1 MDGAL
6 KPDRGRAD
14 EKVVT
19 ERPHDLASELFDS
32 EAISASE
39 AVQAAELRAALRRF
53 MHRSERIARASGLT
67 PQHQTLLLM
76 IKGAPD
82 RSETSTVTEL
92 IERLRLAQSTVTELV
107 NRAVS
112 AGLVERHRSKDDHR
126 VFELR
131 LAPEGERR
139 LARSFRDHR
148 EERQRLLEALSECRA
163 VAGDRK
169 A

>member
-1 MDGAL
+1 
-6 KPDRGRAD
+6 
-14 EKVVT
+14 
-19 ERPHDLASELFDS
+19 
-32 EAISASE
+32 
-39 AVQAAELRAALRRF
+39 
-53 MHRSERIARASGLT
+53 
-67 PQHQTLLLM
+67 M

-163 VAGDRK
+163 VAGDRT